1 MRPDHS
7 RQRHGIEEQ
16 CMTSVNRPS
25 THATS
30 QPKPTWGPGKNA
42 ALSLVAFAV
51 IFGLFAYLER
61 DARDERGSA
70 THEAS
75 GVVARSIGKA
85 EKYAAAASIRPDLV
99 STGTVAVAASTPAM
113 RSPVTVQIEPEAAP
127 RSESRASAAP
137 AAPAAPATPAV
148 HAAPAAP
155 PLPAPPVVAA
165 NRAPAAH
172 AAPAAGPVKGRM
184 ADAHRAHPHPRA
196 HEVANARKHVT
207 VASKPHA
214 SGAGAARMQTASVT
228 HRELDGARALA
239 RARLCAQLDDW
250 GCVEQNASR
259 ALAIDPQNSESRALL
274 ERAVR
279 NRS

>member
-1 MRPDHS
+1 
-7 RQRHGIEEQ
+7 
-16 CMTSVNRPS
+16 MTSVNRPS

-42 ALSLVAFAV
+42 ALSLVAFAA

-85 EKYAAAASIRPDLV
+85 DKYAAAASIRPDLV
-99 STGTVAVAASTPAM
+99 STGTVVPAASTPAM

-137 AAPAAPATPAV
+137 AASAASAAPAAPATPAV
-148 HAAPAAP
+148 HAAPAVP

-184 ADAHRAHPHPRA
+184 ADARRAHPHPRA
-196 HEVANARKHVT
+196 HEVANARTHVT